1 MKAFL
6 RRIIPAAKG
15 ERSIATDVL
24 KPTKP
29 RYKFVE
35 EVGDKAKPL
44 ELSIAESALSLAIRA
59 QKEGAAFSPG
69 NFLEVDKVFRLRK
82 AYHQRLSGIYGGGLP
97 RPRDEDEGVYEGWQT
112 KIEAGESSINIY
124 AYKEGKSIDINY
136 YGPVELV
143 TDAFPGTEEFGILRR
158 CNIHIYQRYQ
168 TVGEG
173 KNMGSE
179 ELGLSIEV
187 IGTKYRLGI
196 NSFGKFFLPDGTS
209 LEFPQGGQ
217 HGWYNW
223 RTGKQVQPPA
233 VGSRGGF

>member
-35 EVGDKAKPL
+35 EVGGKAKPL

-97 RPRDEDEGVYEGWQT
+97 RPRDEDEGVYEGWEN
-112 KIEAGESSINIY
+112 KNKAGESTLKNLTY
-124 AYKEGKSIDINY
+124 EG
-136 YGPVELV
+136 
-143 TDAFPGTEEFGILRR
+143 
-158 CNIHIYQRYQ
+158 
-168 TVGEG
+168 GEY
-173 KNMGSE
+173 
-179 ELGLSIEV
+179 I
-187 IGTKYRLGI
+187 
-196 NSFGKFFLPDGTS
+196 
-209 LEFPQGGQ
+209 
-217 HGWYNW
+217 
-223 RTGKQVQPPA
+223 
-233 VGSRGGF
+233 